1 MQRDCFCWETQH
13 SVIPLSGYQGAAAAQ
28 LSLRAF
34 PVKQQA
40 EERLPNKNTRRHTAG
55 SCAQGSTGV
64 EQSHCETTAPK
75 PELGL
80 AESCRLQQK
89 AARLSKVHGTALCP
103 PHSPEGSPVLSWS
116 TTSAPLLLCSDYTLL
131 KYITY
136 KKKSGSLPQHQS
148 Q

>member
-1 MQRDCFCWETQH
+1 MGDTAFSNPTVRLPRSSSSTAFSE
-13 SVIPLSGYQGAAAAQ
+13 
-28 LSLRAF
+28 RAF

-40 EERLPNKNTRRHTAG
+40 EERLPNKNTRHHTAG
-55 SCAQGSTGV
+55 SCTQGSTGV
-64 EQSHCETTAPK
+64 EQRHCETTAPK

-89 AARLSKVHGTALCP
+89 AARLSKEHGTALCP

-116 TTSAPLLLCSDYTLL
+116 TTSAPLLLCSDYTLQ